1 MHACLQQAAEEF
13 SAISR
18 RCWDSL
24 AEKLQKACAE
34 KLSGVKG
41 IAAMYRFK
49 KDVPLPTEPS
59 SYIVNVLQPLRTVVK
74 DAPEGDA
81 EHVSR
86 AASSIVASCAAFYVK
101 EAADILPAI
110 LKTEE
115 SLSKLKKFGKAA
127 SSTVCLDLQRFELNC
142 SSILMTLFIRRTT
155 WACPMVGV
163 SAPRSS
169 SCFLQWRTEYYRNLF
184 FHFCFLFFVF

>member
-1 MHACLQQAAEEF
+1 MTFLNACNLKEDEDVHACLQQAAEQF

-115 SLSKLKKFGKAA
+115 SLSKLK
-127 SSTVCLDLQRFELNC
+127 SQQHPDVCLDSTKIRAQLQLDINDFVHQAHHLGLPNGGG
-142 SSILMTLFIRRTT
+142 L
-155 WACPMVGV
+155 
-163 SAPRSS
+163 SAEVEQLLSTMEDRVLS
-169 SCFLQWRTEYYRNLF
+169 
-184 FHFCFLFFVF
+184 